1 MLQEKMLRAKEHGS
15 DVQKLAH
22 MLEESTK
29 EDPDLFMNILREE
42 FTWKEM
48 SSYISKKAAER
59 RKQTTGSPNCLC
71 VDSETVLGWAI
82 EFFMLDE
89 LPKPPVPAVPA
100 PTKKPDP
107 KAKPKSKVCPPTKPA
122 PELDPICEN
131 PDPTPVKKKKEELQC
146 SIFDLLNEPGP
157 EARPAADVKVI
168 EKSISSARSDG
179 YAEDDDESVYDSVIA
194 ELEEEE
200 IMQM

>member
-1 MLQEKMLRAKEHGS
+1 MIQEKMKAAKEHGP
-15 DVQKLAH
+15 DVQKLALL
-22 MLEESTK
+22 LEESMK
-29 EDPDLFMNILREE
+29 EDPDLFMNFLREE

-48 SSYISKKAAER
+48 SSYVRKKATELQ
-59 RKQTTGSPNCLC
+59 KQMEGSPSCLC
-71 VDSETVLGWAI
+71 VDAETVLGWAI

-89 LPKPPVPAVPA
+89 LPKPPPSPVA
-100 PTKKPDP
+100 PTPAKKPDP

-179 YAEDDDESVYDSVIA
+179 YAEDNDESLYDDVIA
-194 ELEEEE
+194 KLEEEE
-200 IMQM
+200 MMV